1 MALWWREYLFT
12 TYLLLFLFFSFHLIS
27 THATELCRLTSPLPL
42 SVFHKINDKEVMKIN
57 FNAQLASVF
66 KISQYFPLL
75 KPSTV
80 LWIQFHTLTWLL
92 SCQNERRKNFN
103 CYRVNDGILFSHLSS
118 NFCAQLCMWCVCV
131 CVYVTDVTPTY
142 NFIFLC
148 NNNKC
153 M

>member
-12 TYLLLFLFFSFHLIS
+12 TYLLLFLFFSFLF
-27 THATELCRLTSPLPL
+27 TWYQLTQQNYVASHLPL
-42 SVFHKINDKEVMKIN
+42 SLSLFRKINDKEVMKIN

-66 KISQYFPLL
+66 KISQYFPSL

-118 NFCAQLCMWCVCV
+118 NFCAQLSSACDVCICDWCDSHLQF
-131 CVYVTDVTPTY
+131 YFP
-142 NFIFLC
+142 
-148 NNNKC
+148 